1 MSDTEVTPGK
11 PLPWTEEAKFQFLLR
26 IIAQLRDD
34 GKTMN
39 WARINMAGR
48 TTKSLQNMWT
58 KINKEISE
66 MEMAENGEDGATPT
80 MPKPSTPRKGRA
92 KRVEKPAA
100 TMALGASDDEGKAD
114 VKPTPAIPKKRAP
127 AARAAGK
134 SAAKKIKKAASDDE
148 ADFMAM
154 DGRDYGF
161 DMEI

>member
-11 PLPWTEEAKFQFLLR
+11 ALPWTDEAKFQFLLR

-66 MEMAENGEDGATPT
+66 IEAAENGENGGTPT
-80 MPKPSTPRKGRA
+80 KPRPSTPRKGRT
-92 KRVEKPAA
+92 KKVEKPSPVN
-100 TMALGASDDEGKAD
+100 GPCASDSEGETD
-114 VKPTPAIPKKRAP
+114 VKPTPATPRKRTL
-127 AARAAGK
+127 AARAASN
-134 SAAKKIKKAASDDE
+134 SAAKKIKKAASDCE
-148 ADFMAM
+148 ADAVIK
-154 DGRDYGF
+154 DGSDYESAL
-161 DMEI
+161 EI